1 MMDCFSRAEKIMEL
15 LDIEFKLR
23 ADELENRRLVRHI
36 RGFTFEYN
44 EREKIINKA
53 YSLFEKIEDDKI
65 NYYIE
70 ILFNLLIKYELNCKD
85 ETLKFLQSRTTS
97 NKRDAQKEKNMLKGV
112 DDILDYLGGIVVKN
126 EKSSQLRMMLCE
138 LKSNPHF
145 FKGGVQNKSYTKQ
158 DLKSDL
164 RDHFKGQTD
173 AINDLVNSLSSDF
186 IIKK

>member
-1 MMDCFSRAEKIMEL
+1 MMESRAEKIMEL

-23 ADELENRRLVRHI
+23 ADEFNDRRVVKHI
-36 RGFTFEYN
+36 RRFTFPHD
-44 EREKIINKA
+44 ERENIIHYAKD
-53 YSLFEKIEDDKI
+53 LFEKIEDDKI
-65 NYYIE
+65 DYYIK
-70 ILFNLLIKYELNCKD
+70 ILFDLLIQYELNSTT
-85 ETLKFLQSRTTS
+85 EILKLLQSRTTS
-97 NKRDAQKEKNMLKGV
+97 DKRERQKEKNMLKGV

-138 LKSNPHF
+138 LKSNPHSL
-145 FKGGVQNKSYTKQ
+145 KGGAQNKSYTKQ

>member
-1 MMDCFSRAEKIMEL
+1 MMDSFKDNKITEL

-23 ADELENRRLVRHI
+23 ADEFKDRRVVKHI
-36 RGFTFEYN
+36 RRFTFPHY
-44 EREKIINKA
+44 ERENIIHYAKD
-53 YSLFEKIEDDKI
+53 LFEKIEDDKI
-65 NYYIE
+65 DYYIK
-70 ILFNLLIKYELNCKD
+70 ILFDLLIQYELNSTT
-85 ETLKFLQSRTTS
+85 EILKLLQSRTTS
-97 NKRDAQKEKNMLKGV
+97 DKRESQKEKNMLKGI
-112 DDILDYLGGIVVKN
+112 DDILDYLGGFVTKN
-126 EKSSQLRMMLCE
+126 EKSSQLRMMLLE
-138 LKSNPHF
+138 LKSKPHS

>member
-1 MMDCFSRAEKIMEL
+1 MMDSFKNNKITEL

-23 ADELENRRLVRHI
+23 ADEFKDRRVVKHI
-36 RGFTFEYN
+36 RRFTFPHD
-44 EREKIINKA
+44 ERENIIHYAKD
-53 YSLFEKIEDDKI
+53 LFEKIEDDKI
-65 NYYIE
+65 DYYIK
-70 ILFNLLIKYELNCKD
+70 ILFDLLIQYELNSTT
-85 ETLKFLQSRTTS
+85 EILKLLQSRTTS
-97 NKRDAQKEKNMLKGV
+97 DKRERQKEKNMLKGV

-138 LKSNPHF
+138 LKSNPHS

-164 RDHFKGQTD
+164 RYYFKGQTD
-173 AINDLVNSLSSDF
+173 AINDLVNILSSDF